1 MAFRWRADDGPLS
14 VLFGSSFPSSKKKL
28 DPEFGT
34 PLAKLSGSAHALHT
48 EITFCLSFPTNPCVN
63 LLFQTLNEWIRT
75 AFAKIRRYDI
85 ESKTAP
91 SRIVSRSGRLKI
103 HLDQVRFGKQH
114 RYWRNPLP
122 LLLDM
127 KWRWI
132 FLIFSLSFMLTWFI
146 FAIIYYVIA
155 KYHGDIDASSNDD
168 HNGCLVNVG
177 SFTAAFLFSIESQH
191 TIGYGFRSPSSE
203 CSAAVF
209 TVFIQFIFGLA
220 VQCITAGLVVA
231 KLQMG
236 SRSPKAILFSEK
248 ACIGKCNDKVCL
260 MVRVGNAGR
269 SELVGATAFGV
280 AIERQKSITGEEILT
295 ETYLEFKSE
304 NESSNLNLLWPSV
317 IHYTVDGDPS
327 AFIAKLRKPT
337 TELLVT
343 VEGTMCSTGQ
353 ALQLRTSY
361 LAPEIIVGWQF
372 VDISP
377 QLVQNTRSK
386 SGFHHDVDYS
396 GFDETQPDV
405 NWDRQVWSGK
415 VAT

>member
-1 MAFRWRADDGPLS
+1 
-14 VLFGSSFPSSKKKL
+14 
-28 DPEFGT
+28 
-34 PLAKLSGSAHALHT
+34 
-48 EITFCLSFPTNPCVN
+48 
-63 LLFQTLNEWIRT
+63 
-75 AFAKIRRYDI
+75 
-85 ESKTAP
+85 
-91 SRIVSRSGRLKI
+91 
-103 HLDQVRFGKQH
+103 
-114 RYWRNPLP
+114 
-122 LLLDM
+122 
-127 KWRWI
+127 
-132 FLIFSLSFMLTWFI
+132 MLTWFI

-155 KYHGDIDASSNDD
+155 KHHGDIDASSDD
-168 HNGCLVNVG
+168 NHNGCLVNVG

-304 NESSNLNLLWPSV
+304 NESSSLNLLWPSV

-327 AFIAKLRKPT
+327 AFISKLRKPT

-377 QLVQNTRSK
+377 QLVLNSRSK

-396 GFDETQPDV
+396 DFDQTQPDV
-405 NWDRQVWSGK
+405 NWDRQLWSGK